1 MFKNKINIIMNRYK
15 YICKEF
21 YDLTYFSRLYKFDN
35 KMIKRIPKILHNVD
49 FPNYDYKNEYN
60 ILKEINDSNIIKIN
74 ETYEDTDYFYSVMDF
89 YERGDLYYNIKEKKV
104 SIKDYRN
111 IIKKLIEPIHTIHKQ
126 NIVHMDIKL
135 ENYVLG
141 NDYDNFILI
150 DFNLSQTHPYSY
162 YELEKLPSVIG
173 TKPFIAPEIYDG
185 YYCKSSDMY
194 SLGCMLYLIYTNM
207 VYRGDLD
214 LLKNQP
220 EELQNIIR
228 YLLNDDYKLRP
239 SIYDIK
245 FTF

>member
-1 MFKNKINIIMNRYK
+1 MNRYK

-60 ILKEINDSNIIKIN
+60 SLKEINDSNIIKIN

-89 YERGDLYYNIKEKKV
+89 YERGDLYYNIKERKV